1 MGAACASPEN
11 NKSLKKQGEKPKI
24 PKKQPLIHIDQKI
37 LITEYKTNLEDDYKM
52 LKFIGEGSFAKV
64 YQVQNRLTGNYRAM
78 KSLKRK
84 TDKNPNGNLE
94 TTILNEIDILIK
106 LDHPN
111 ILKLYSFYTNENT
124 YDLITEYCP
133 YGSLYDEVD
142 KNGPLSEK
150 QTAYILYQILS
161 AINYCH
167 KMNII
172 HRDLKPENILI
183 INREEEDNELFFVKI
198 CDFGT
203 AKLLEE
209 GKIEKQFVG
218 SSYYIAPE
226 VLLEKYNEKCDLWSI
241 GVIMYVLLTG
251 KPPFP
256 GKNNDEI
263 YQHIKEG
270 RYDLKNNLW
279 NNHSEE
285 SKDLIYNLLLKDIN
299 KRFSAEK
306 ALNHNWFVKYKSKEI
321 FNKFEN
327 QIIIDRLINNLIN
340 YKSISHIQECALSY
354 LVHNFNQTRN
364 VINACKLFNLIDTD
378 HDGKI
383 NENDLYEGL
392 KISIKKDNLENIC
405 HEIFT
410 NIDLNNKTYVE
421 YEEFVRGAVEKDKFL
436 DDYVLKFA
444 FRFFDKDG
452 NVEVDYREIEE
463 TFKQN
468 IVDKNK
474 LHECLKKII
483 DEVDS
488 DKDGKISYYEFC
500 NAMKKMIYS

>member
-1 MGAACASPEN
+1 
-11 NKSLKKQGEKPKI
+11 
-24 PKKQPLIHIDQKI
+24 
-37 LITEYKTNLEDDYKM
+37 
-52 LKFIGEGSFAKV
+52 
-64 YQVQNRLTGNYRAM
+64 
-78 KSLKRK
+78 
-84 TDKNPNGNLE
+84 
-94 TTILNEIDILIK
+94 
-106 LDHPN
+106 
-111 ILKLYSFYTNENT
+111 
-124 YDLITEYCP
+124 
-133 YGSLYDEVD
+133 
-142 KNGPLSEK
+142 
-150 QTAYILYQILS
+150 
-161 AINYCH
+161 
-167 KMNII
+167 
-172 HRDLKPENILI
+172 
-183 INREEEDNELFFVKI
+183 
-198 CDFGT
+198 
-203 AKLLEE
+203 
-209 GKIEKQFVG
+209 
-218 SSYYIAPE
+218 
-226 VLLEKYNEKCDLWSI
+226 
-241 GVIMYVLLTG
+241 MYVLLTG

-340 YKSISHIQECALSY
+340 YKPISLIQECALSY

-364 VINACKLFNLIDTD
+364 VINAYKLFNLIDTD

-392 KISIKKDNLENIC
+392 KIRIKKDNLENIC

-488 DKDGKISYYEFC
+488 DKNGKISYYEFC